1 MRLLVFTDLHGSQ
14 AALASVL
21 EKARV
26 ADVLLF
32 AGDLDHRAPDIEGL
46 MARLSQTKKPC
57 LVIHGNWDEPSAMHR
72 ACDRH
77 DNLHFLHRGI
87 YEQDG
92 VKFLGHGGGGFMRTD
107 KDFQTL
113 WDKFLRKQLK
123 PGDKSVLIT
132 HAPPYGTKVDSLYGE
147 SRGNETYRKFI
158 DEHQPL
164 VHVCGHFHE
173 NFGRTDKVGKTFVIN
188 PGPSGV
194 YVEIE

>member
-1 MRLLVFTDLHGSQ
+1 MVFSDLHGNQ

-21 EKARV
+21 EKARI
-26 ADVLLF
+26 ADVIIF
-32 AGDLDHRAPDIEGL
+32 AGDLNHHDSDIKTLLGKL
-46 MARLSQTKKPC
+46 ALTKKLC
-57 LVIHGNWDEPSAMHR
+57 LIVHGNWDDPEVLHKI
-72 ACDRH
+72 CNLH
-77 DNLHFLHRGI
+77 ENLHFLHRGI

-92 VKFLGHGGGGFMRTD
+92 VKFLGHGGGGFTRID

-147 SRGNETYRKFI
+147 PRGNETYRKFI
-158 DEHQPL
+158 EEHQPL

-173 NFGRTDKVGKTFVIN
+173 NFGKTDKIGKTFVIN
-188 PGPSGV
+188 PGPQGV
-194 YVEIE
+194 YVDI